1 MSVKNEI
8 KCMKE
13 STAACLFTFY
23 LFPVTQGNLSSP
35 QLLFRVLPVLRISY
49 GDPSD
54 GGWVHEFFLRAA
66 AAAPGF
72 SNIRRDDE
80 PTTHVRFVDFG

>member
-1 MSVKNEI
+1 VIRSYVSHASNEI
-8 KCMKE
+8 KQVYHKE
-13 STAACLFTFY
+13 CCSRLFCF
-23 LFPVTQGNLSSP
+23 LSFPRTHAPISSL
-35 QLLFRVLPVLRISY
+35 LLFFAYCPYAVFHTAIL
-49 GDPSD
+49 D
-54 GGWVHEFFLRAA
+54 GLRAA